1 MKFFLD
7 TADAFGGCPDKRF
20 HGKRITVEPHAAF
33 QEVPFIFREP
43 GECLIEIRNLCFP
56 VDPVNPF
63 GGNSNSVMEE
73 DEEYE

>member
-1 MKFFLD
+1 MKQYETPLCRACPLDLEADFLNG
-7 TADAFGGCPDKRF
+7 ASAGG
-20 HGKRITVEPHAAF
+20 
-33 QEVPFIFREP
+33 
-43 GECLIEIRNLCFP
+43 FP

>member
-1 MKFFLD
+1 MKQYEAPLCRVSPLDLEADFLNG
-7 TADAFGGCPDKRF
+7 ASAGG
-20 HGKRITVEPHAAF
+20 
-33 QEVPFIFREP
+33 
-43 GECLIEIRNLCFP
+43 FP

>member
-1 MKFFLD
+1 MNHYEAPLCKVSPLNLETDFLNG
-7 TADAFGGCPDKRF
+7 ASAGG
-20 HGKRITVEPHAAF
+20 
-33 QEVPFIFREP
+33 
-43 GECLIEIRNLCFP
+43 FP